1 MSSYRFALIGGDLRS
16 NRLGEMLEAS
26 GHQVVCYAL
35 EGGKMG
41 AQYNRCTSVDEA
53 ANMGDILIGPV
64 PLSTDGSTLNTP
76 LHVGEVSLSELV
88 SGIPKGKIFIA
99 GNIPPSV
106 AGPMEANGVI
116 VEDLLARDDLAI
128 LNSVPTAEGAI
139 QIAMEELP
147 VTIQGLH
154 VLVTG
159 YGRVGKTLCTDLR
172 ALGANVFVCVRSPKD
187 MAFARAS
194 GIQPC
199 SYENVYDILPKISLL
214 YNTVPKQVVSRG
226 ILERLPKNCLLIDV
240 ASNPGGVDLEAAQ
253 ELEIRVIKALSLPG
267 KVAPVTAAEN
277 MLSVIFN
284 VITEKEKE
292 VMGHA

>member
-1 MSSYRFALIGGDLRS
+1 MSRYRFALIGGDLRS
-16 NRLGEMLEAS
+16 SRLGEMLEAS
-26 GHQVVCYAL
+26 GQQVVCYAL
-35 EGGKMG
+35 EGGKTG
-41 AQYNRCTSVDEA
+41 TQYNRCTSVEEA
-53 ANMGDILIGPV
+53 AGMGDILIGPV
-64 PLSTDGSTLNTP
+64 PLSTDGNTLNTP
-76 LHVGEVSLSELV
+76 LHVGEVNLSELV
-88 SGIPKGKIFIA
+88 ANIPKGKIFIA

-106 AGPMEANGVI
+106 SEPLEEKGVV

-147 VTIQGLH
+147 VTIQGLS

-159 YGRVGKTLCTDLR
+159 YGRVGKTLCTDLK
-172 ALGANVFVCVRSPKD
+172 ALGANVYVCVRSPKD
-187 MAFARAS
+187 MAFAKAS

-199 SYENVYDILPKISLL
+199 SYENVYDVLPKISLF

-284 VITEKEKE
+284 IIAEKEKE